1 MGASTEGGEKT
12 DEQKVPNGTEAKK
25 NEKHEESTA
34 QKTKETVGGCCQGA
48 NGFTCCMTASS
59 EVSERKK
66 SEETI
71 EEVCGKTGM
80 GSLTSWVESWE
91 QHEVLTAA
99 AVVGAIA
106 TIAMVYSYYRR
117 SG

>member
-1 MGASTEGGEKT
+1 M
-12 DEQKVPNGTEAKK
+12 KK

-34 QKTKETVGGCCQGA
+34 QKTNENVGGCCQGA

-59 EVSERKK
+59 EVGESKK

-71 EEVCGKTGM
+71 EVRGKAGL
-80 GSLTSWVESWE
+80 GKLTSWVESWE

-106 TIAMVYSYYRR
+106 TIAVVYSYYRR